1 MKSFF
6 TLCGR
11 AARLWVRSEADQ
23 HAAALAY
30 FTPFALTPLIIVSIS
45 IVGMAYGVDRITS
58 MLLSWGN
65 AIDPAVTH
73 LIYNSVQNFDT
84 IQTHYYLPIIGFA
97 FLSVMIIIALNSLSL
112 GLHKLWSV
120 DARGWSNYF
129 GRFFRILFFV
139 VILQLYLV
147 GMILVADA
155 FSFVTYLTNW
165 TIWPFVT
172 FFVSFVSTMLLLAL
186 AYGILVQHAPS
197 FIARFVGAS
206 MAGLLLLFSRELVA
220 LHFATAPVQ
229 TLFGAAGLL
238 IVLLVWV
245 YVVACLVL
253 YGAAF
258 AYVYD
263 EARRAR
269 RQVGVIRK

>member
-6 TLCGR
+6 SLCGR
-11 AARLWVRSEADQ
+11 AARLWIRSEADQ

-45 IVGMAYGVDRITS
+45 IVGLAYGAERVVG
-58 MLLSWGN
+58 MLLGWGN
-65 AIDPAVTH
+65 NIDPAVTH
-73 LIYNSVQNFDT
+73 LIYSSVQNFDVVK
-84 IQTHYYLPIIGFA
+84 THYYWPIIGFA
-97 FLSVMIIIALNSLSL
+97 FLSIMIIIALNSLSL
-112 GLHKLWSV
+112 GLHKLWGV
-120 DARGWSNYF
+120 DARGWANYI

-139 VILQLYLV
+139 FILQMYLV
-147 GMILVADA
+147 GMILLADT
-155 FSFVTYLTNW
+155 FSFVSNITNW
-165 TIWPFVT
+165 TIWPFVI
-172 FFVSFVSTMLLLAL
+172 FFASFLATMLLLTL
-186 AYGILVQHAPS
+186 AYGVLVQRAPS
-197 FIARFVGAS
+197 FSARFLGAS

-258 AYVYD
+258 AAVYD
-263 EARRAR
+263 EARKAR
-269 RQVGVIRK
+269 KLTNS